1 MRSLAVLLL
10 VLCCCGSAVQG
21 MSWKPC
27 ADPTNNGV
35 KEFLPDAVELQPDP
49 PTIGDSVMFSIKGQ
63 ADREVPSGS
72 LDISVQFQGMD
83 IYQESKDLCSRT
95 TCPITKG
102 PISIAYSQD
111 LPPIAPPGDYE
122 VRVSAKGPD
131 GEELMCIVVDFEL
144 VYPNARSWIHN
155 AKSKL
160 GGRKSGSFKVVKA
173 VV

>member
-1 MRSLAVLLL
+1 MQRLVVILL
-10 VLCCCGSAVQG
+10 VLGCCSSAALG

-27 ADPTNNGV
+27 SAPTAGLKMFV
-35 KEFLPDAVELQPDP
+35 PDAVELQPDP
-49 PTIGDSVMFSIKGQ
+49 PTIGDSVLFSIKGQ
-63 ADREVPSGS
+63 ADRNVTSGS

-95 TCPITKG
+95 KCPIKVG

-122 VRVSAKGPD
+122 VQVSAKGPD

-144 VYPNARSWIHN
+144 VYPGAKSWIHK
-155 AKSKL
+155 AKSTF
-160 GGRKSGSFKVVKA
+160 GGRKSALRVVKVA
-173 VV
+173 V